1 MRLLSAALTN
11 SKNQIDGGSPWTM
24 LFELSIIG
32 APTLYNLA
40 AYDQDIVFHGQT
52 YTRFP
57 VNVDALEEPT
67 SMSLLQLRVTAANVD
82 QQIQSLLENYW
93 APIPDPHWTVSVWQI
108 DVTQPDETPLSYA
121 DVFTVQQ
128 VTTDFLV
135 ATFDLTAEGLA
146 LTTTVPKRRYTTSGG
161 FPNLPRRI

>member
-24 LFELSIIG
+24 LFQLQIVS
-32 APTLYNLA
+32 APVLYNLA
-40 AYDQDIVFHGQT
+40 AYDQDITFHGQT
-52 YTRFP
+52 FVRFP

-108 DVTQPDETPLSYA
+108 DVTQPDETPLGNA

-128 VTTDFLV
+128 VTTDFLI

-146 LTTTVPKRRYTTSGG
+146 LTTTVPKRRYTTNGG